1 MTLSSGY
8 LEELSVRYRKQIEDL
23 QLSTR
28 QAHEALAA
36 ADKEREEGRKE
47 VAELRVEL
55 GRVTEVLEEITSQLE
70 TISAWVRSKKLV
82 CHLLF

>member
-47 VAELRVEL
+47 VAELRDEL

-70 TISAWVRSKKLV
+70 TISAWVRSIN
-82 CHLLF
+82 